1 MSKKI
6 LLFKIGAMGDALM
19 TTPLVRQL
27 RKNFPQAEIN
37 YLIGKSASKI
47 IQDNPNINSI
57 LTFDE
62 DTFNQK
68 RVMKLIKLISKIR
81 KDKYDLIFVL
91 DKHWSFNLTAK
102 LSGIKKRVGF
112 NRYNKEGLFLTN
124 KVYYGK
130 IRHDIFCYL
139 DLAKKINLNI
149 NYQDFKMD
157 VALTDEELKFA
168 DKFWKEKS
176 LENKTVIGICPGG
189 GSNPGQVLQDKILP
203 VEHYIK
209 LIKKI
214 DQPVI
219 LIGGPTDKI
228 KEEQI
233 LKECPKVISTI
244 GNSSLKQ
251 SIAIMQKC
259 HQLICNDSGPMHM
272 AAAVKKNV
280 ISIFG
285 PVHPKRKAPLWQ
297 ESKYIWKAEHLYS
310 AKNETYGTFPSQ
322 DYFPGFSHE
331 EILKLL

>member
-1 MSKKI
+1 
-6 LLFKIGAMGDALM
+6 MGDALM

-27 RKNFPQAEIN
+27 RNNYPQAEIH
-37 YLIGKSASKI
+37 YLIGKSASKVL
-47 IQDNPNINSI
+47 QDNPYLNSI

-68 RVMKLIKLISKIR
+68 KMTKLIKLVSRIR
-81 KDKYDLIFVL
+81 KEKYDLIFVL

-112 NRYNKEGLFLTN
+112 NRYNKEGLLLTD

-139 DLAKKINLNI
+139 DLAKRVGLNI
-149 NYQDFKMD
+149 DYQDFKMD
-157 VALTDEELKFA
+157 VALTDEELNFA
-168 DKFWKEKS
+168 DKFWQENN

-209 LIKKI
+209 LIKNI
-214 DQPVI
+214 NQPV
-219 LIGGPTDKI
+219 LIFGGPTDKI

-233 LKECPKVISTI
+233 LKECPQVISTI
-244 GNSSLKQ
+244 GKTSLKQ
-251 SIAIMQKC
+251 SIAIMKKC
-259 HQLICNDSGPMHM
+259 SQLICNDSGPMHM

-285 PVHPKRKAPLWQ
+285 PVHPARKAPLWK
-297 ESKYIWKAEHLYS
+297 ESKHIWKAESIYS
-310 AKNETYGTFPSQ
+310 AKNETYGTFPSR

-331 EILKLL
+331 EIIKLLEQ